1 MLTKMSFAPRA
12 TARSRSWCTSWK
24 SRVASAEAITKVG
37 VTSITSSGS
46 VPSASGRQAGN
57 VSSSSTRTN
66 VARTG
71 NPIRTWSGRTP
82 GISPTIRTP
91 SGSCT
96 SATTI
101 GSRLPGTGG

>member
-1 MLTKMSFAPRA
+1 M
-12 TARSRSWCTSWK
+12 
-24 SRVASAEAITKVG
+24 
-37 VTSITSSGS
+37 
-46 VPSASGRQAGN
+46 PSDGLQAGS

-71 NPIRTWSGRTP
+71 SPIRTWSGRTP

-96 SATTI
+96 SATTM